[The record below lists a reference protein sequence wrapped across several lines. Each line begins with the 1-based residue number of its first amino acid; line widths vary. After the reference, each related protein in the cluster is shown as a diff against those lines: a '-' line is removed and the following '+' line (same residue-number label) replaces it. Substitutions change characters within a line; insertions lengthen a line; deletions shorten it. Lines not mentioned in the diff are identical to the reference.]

1 MRGLKY
7 IHSANVLHRFVFHIS
22 WCSQTPLSISSL
34 ENTFCRDLK
43 PSNLLLNT
51 TCDLKI
57 CDFGLARVAVSL
69 FLKLE
74 TGFADLRIQTTTTRG
89 SWQSMLPPGG
99 IGRQRLCST
108 PRATLRLVSL
118 VSLISL
124 ILGPRDHVERQ
135 QSTNCY
141 TNDLHSQQSTIASI
155 FCRLSSSIWLLTRKL
170 RFFFPSQLIYGA
182 LVVSWRR
189 CSPTGEDKVLYNA
202 FGRNPITIAPNAK
215 QLIYHLPN
223 HISYCQPTY

>member
-74 TGFADLRIQTTTTRG
+74 TGFADLRILTTTTRG

-108 PRATLRLVSL
+108 PRATLRLDSLVSFVHL

-124 ILGPRDHVERQ
+124 ILGPRDHIERL

-141 TNDLHSQQSTIASI
+141 INALHSQTVNDCFHILPSI
-155 FCRLSSSIWLLTRKL
+155 
-170 RFFFPSQLIYGA
+170 IYMII
-182 LVVSWRR
+182 
-189 CSPTGEDKVLYNA
+189 N
-202 FGRNPITIAPNAK
+202 
-215 QLIYHLPN
+215 
-223 HISYCQPTY
+223 